1 MNIPKGTQYMLLA
14 TLTFTGMKVFVKYIP
29 HIPAIEIV
37 FFRALISLF
46 LTLGYLWPKK
56 IPIFG
61 NRKRLLVVRG
71 IVGAMALILNY
82 YLLQQI
88 PLAAASTMTY
98 LTPIFTTLLGIYL
111 VKEKVRPIQIVF
123 FLVSFIG
130 VLIIQGFD
138 GRISLIHLGAG
149 LASSVLSAIAYNLVR
164 KLSTTEHPLVIIFY
178 FPLMVLPISAIWSFF
193 VWEVPSGWDWFYL
206 GMVGV
211 STQMAQYFMTKSY
224 QFAKVAQVASFD
236 FLGIIYAILFGFIL
250 FDEYFNLITYL
261 GMAFVLVGVILN
273 FRFKPKV

>member
-61 NRKRLLVVRG
+61 NRKRLLIVRG

-123 FLVSFIG
+123 FLVSFMG

>member
-123 FLVSFIG
+123 FLVSFMG

>member
-61 NRKRLLVVRG
+61 NRKRLLIVRG

-123 FLVSFIG
+123 FLVSFMG

-224 QFAKVAQVASFD
+224 QFAKAAQVASFD

>member
-61 NRKRLLVVRG
+61 NQKRLLVVRG

-123 FLVSFIG
+123 FLVSFMG